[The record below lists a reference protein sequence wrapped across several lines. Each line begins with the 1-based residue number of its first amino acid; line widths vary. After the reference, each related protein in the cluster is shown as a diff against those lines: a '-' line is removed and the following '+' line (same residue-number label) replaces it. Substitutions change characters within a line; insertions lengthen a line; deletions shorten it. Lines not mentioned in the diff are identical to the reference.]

1 MTKKTVIVTGGL
13 GFIGSH
19 FIDLLLERDYKV
31 INIDKITYASN
42 LKFNPAGEYTFIRAD
57 IKDLDH
63 IPYCDYIVHFAA
75 ESHVDSSIL
84 NNEPFI
90 YSNILGTHRILELL
104 KNQKKDNFQL
114 GWEYREPVLIYIG
127 TDEVFGEISDGSF
140 REDERHN
147 PGNPYSASK
156 SCAEQLVKAWGRTYS
171 LPYRITRT
179 TNNYGSRQHA
189 EKLIPRCI
197 TKCIA
202 REKTPI
208 QGTGEY
214 IRNWIYVK
222 DNCSAILKVM
232 ETGNNGETYHI
243 GSDEEY
249 SVVQIVKMILE
260 KFGLDFDK
268 NVDFVAN
275 RSGQDYRYALDCGKI
290 KEELGWSQ
298 ERRFND
304 VLDDI
309 IKGYKDA
316 NII

>member
-1 MTKKTVIVTGGL
+1 MKKTVIVTGGL

-19 FIDLLLERDYKV
+19 YVDLLLSRGYKV

-42 LKFNPAGEYTFIRAD
+42 LDFCPAGDYTFIKAD
-57 IKDLDH
+57 VKDLDH

-90 YSNILGTHRILELL
+90 HSNILGTHRILELL
-104 KNQKKDNFQL
+104 KNQKRDNFQL
-114 GWEYREPVLIYIG
+114 GWEYKEPVLIYIG
-127 TDEVFGEISDGSF
+127 TDEVFGEIIGSSF
-140 REDERHN
+140 FENDPHN

-156 SCAEQLVKAWGRTYS
+156 SCAEQLVKAWGRTYH

-179 TNNYGSRQHA
+179 TNNYGPRQHP

-197 TKCIA
+197 TNCLKG
-202 REKTPI
+202 EKIPI

-222 DNCSAILKVM
+222 DNCEAIFKVM
-232 ETGNNGETYHI
+232 ANGANGETYHI
-243 GSDEEY
+243 SSSEEY
-249 SVVQIVKMILE
+249 SVVQIVKMILG

-268 NVDFVAN
+268 NVEFVSN
-275 RSGQDYRYALDCGKI
+275 RSGQDYRYALNCDKI
-290 KEELGWSQ
+290 HEQLGWVQ
-298 ERRFND
+298 EHKFND
-304 VLDDI
+304 VLDEI
-309 IKGYKDA
+309 IKGYKDG
-316 NII
+316 III